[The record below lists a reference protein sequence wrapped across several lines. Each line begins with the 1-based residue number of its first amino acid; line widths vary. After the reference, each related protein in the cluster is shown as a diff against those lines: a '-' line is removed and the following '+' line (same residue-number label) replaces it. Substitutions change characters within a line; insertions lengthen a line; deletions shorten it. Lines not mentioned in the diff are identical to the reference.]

1 MLSPETMSNYL
12 NNQFLIAMPML
23 TDKDFFHTVTYL
35 CQHNDDGAL
44 GIIINRPTEM
54 KLGDIFSQMGIDNAT
69 EKSRKTPIYMGGPV
83 QVERGFVI
91 HESSST
97 HWESSI
103 AISEEV
109 SLTSSRDIL
118 EAISKN
124 EGPENYLIALGYA
137 GWGAGQL
144 EKEIINNAWLNTP
157 YADAILYETPISQR
171 WNAAANL
178 IGVDINLLSSTAGH
192 G

>member
-1 MLSPETMSNYL
+1 MNTYL
-12 NNQFLIAMPML
+12 NNQFLIAMPTLM
-23 TDKDFFHTVTYL
+23 DKTFFHTVTYL
-35 CQHNDDGAL
+35 CQHNHDGAL

-54 KLGDIFSQMGIDNAT
+54 KLSDIFSQIGIENAS
-69 EKSRKTPIYMGGPV
+69 EKSSNTPIYMGGSV

-91 HESSST
+91 HDNCSRN
-97 HWESSI
+97 WDSSI
-103 AISEEV
+103 AISKTV

-118 EAISKN
+118 EAISKD
-124 EGPENYLIALGYA
+124 EGPKNYLIALGYA

-144 EKEIINNAWLNTP
+144 EKEIIDNSWLHTP
-157 YADAILYETPISQR
+157 YEESILYETPINQR

-178 IGVDINLLSSTAGH
+178 IGIDINLLSSAAGH

>member
-1 MLSPETMSNYL
+1 MSNYL